1 MPPSRLQTISTRT
14 PPSANT
20 NNGPVSPKKGSTNK
34 GASAGPISYT
44 YTVGP
49 DGRQYATGGSVSVRI
64 SNPSG
69 DPAKLAEA
77 AARLSTAANAAHNP
91 SAADLAAARKGYQ
104 AAGAALEQQHRNT
117 DLSA

>member
-1 MPPSRLQTISTRT
+1 VRL
-14 PPSANT
+14 
-20 NNGPVSPKKGSTNK
+20 
-34 GASAGPISYT
+34 
-44 YTVGP
+44 
-49 DGRQYATGGSVSVRI
+49 

-104 AAGAALEQQHRNT
+104 AAGAALEVQHRNADIT
-117 DLSA
+117 A